1 MGCCFA
7 IHGRVAAVNFGI
19 GGLNRR
25 SQCAGFF
32 GIRGNGCLD
41 YYILNVGDG
50 GES

>member
-1 MGCCFA
+1 MGCCSFA
-7 IHGRVAAVNFGI
+7 SLRGVVNFGL
-19 GGLNRR
+19 GCLNRR
-25 SQCAGFF
+25 RQCAGFF